1 MLKII
6 LNVLQIKKDWFY
18 KLNFLGEFM
27 KDINKEIYNYERLL
41 LPLKSR
47 ARRIES
53 RLIQLNNKISEY
65 NDKLNAFKNNSQE
78 NVTIKKK
85 TKKLLESHKRS
96 LKRQLLI
103 KEKNDFS
110 IYILMIKINELKLIK
125 KMKDNEVE
133 EKHLRH
139 DMV

>member
-1 MLKII
+1 
-6 LNVLQIKKDWFY
+6 
-18 KLNFLGEFM
+18 M

-53 RLIQLNNKISEY
+53 RLIQLNNKISED

-85 TKKLLESHKRS
+85 TKKLLENHKRS

-103 KEKNDFS
+103 KEKNDFN

>member
-53 RLIQLNNKISEY
+53 RLIQLNNKISED

-85 TKKLLESHKRS
+85 TKKLLENHKRS

-103 KEKNDFS
+103 KEKNDFN

-139 DMV
+139 DIV

>member
-47 ARRIES
+47 ALRIES
-53 RLIQLNNKISEY
+53 RLIQLNNKISED

-85 TKKLLESHKRS
+85 TKKLLENHKRS

-103 KEKNDFS
+103 KEKNDFN

>member
-53 RLIQLNNKISEY
+53 RLIQLNNKISED

-85 TKKLLESHKRS
+85 TKKLLENHKRS

-103 KEKNDFS
+103 KEKNDFN